1 LEGFFIINFYFL
13 INGKRGNN
21 RLGDI
26 MKSKV
31 AKVFAIVIIIAIILF
46 VAVQIY
52 FSPTPDSR
60 RNNSIHGDKVNIQV
74 SNDERKPIVRTFE
87 REKFENLSENKLMKV
102 KDTVDGRIEGDIPSI
117 HLNEDNKIY
126 FTFERA
132 GEVYHPEIPKIKIFA
147 SASHYDDKEKQRVIE
162 GELDRL
168 DDGRYYFETKRYSTQ
183 FEKYFIEYLRV
194 EIYYTIDGVDYV
206 STFGSFQDNANDGT
220 DFFNNEELDKP
231 IPPEE

>member
-1 LEGFFIINFYFL
+1 
-13 INGKRGNN
+13 
-21 RLGDI
+21 

-31 AKVFAIVIIIAIILF
+31 AKVFAIVIILTIILF
-46 VAVQIY
+46 AAIQIY
-52 FSPTPDSR
+52 FSPTPNFR
-60 RNNSIHGDKVNIQV
+60 RNNSMNGVKVNIQV

-87 REKFENLSENKLMKV
+87 REKFENLSEKEIMKLR
-102 KDTVDGRIEGDIPSI
+102 DTIDGRIEGDIPCI

-126 FTFERA
+126 FTFESG
-132 GEVYHPEIPKIKIFA
+132 GEVYQPEIPKIKIFA
-147 SASHYDDKEKQRVIE
+147 SASHYDDKQKQRVIE

-183 FEKYFIEYLRV
+183 FEKYFLEYLRI

-206 STFGSFQDNANDGT
+206 STFGTFQDNANDGT
-220 DFFNNEELDKP
+220 DFFDNENLEKP

>member
-1 LEGFFIINFYFL
+1 
-13 INGKRGNN
+13 
-21 RLGDI
+21 

-31 AKVFAIVIIIAIILF
+31 AKVFAILILLVIILF
-46 VAVQIY
+46 VAIQIY
-52 FSPTPDSR
+52 FSPTPDFK

-87 REKFENLSENKLMKV
+87 REKFENLSEKELMKLR
-102 KDTVDGRIEGDIPSI
+102 DTIDGRIEGDIPSI
-117 HLNEDNKIY
+117 HLNEDNKFYVEFINK
-126 FTFERA
+126 
-132 GEVYHPEIPKIKIFA
+132 GKVYEPAIPKIKIFA

-183 FEKYFIEYLRV
+183 FEKYFLEYLRI
-194 EIYYTIDGVDYV
+194 EIYYTIDGVNYV
-206 STFGSFQDNANDGT
+206 STFGTFQDNANDGT
-220 DFFNNEELDKP
+220 DFFNNETLEKP

>member
-1 LEGFFIINFYFL
+1 
-13 INGKRGNN
+13 
-21 RLGDI
+21 

-52 FSPTPDSR
+52 FSPTPDFR
-60 RNNSIHGDKVNIQV
+60 RNNSIHGVKVNVQV

-87 REKFENLSENKLMKV
+87 KEKFENLSEKEIVKLR
-102 KDTVDGRIEGDIPSI
+102 DTIDGRVEGDIPSI

-126 FTFERA
+126 FTFEQA
-132 GEVYHPEIPKIKIFA
+132 GEVYYPEIPKIKIFA

-168 DDGRYYFETKRYSTQ
+168 DDGRYFYETKRYSTQ
-183 FEKYFIEYLRV
+183 FEKYFMEYLRV
-194 EIYYTIDGVDYV
+194 EIYYTIDGVDYI
-206 STFGSFQDNANDGT
+206 STFGTFQDNANDGT
-220 DFFNNEELDKP
+220 DFFDNEKLDTP

>member
-1 LEGFFIINFYFL
+1 
-13 INGKRGNN
+13 
-21 RLGDI
+21 

-31 AKVFAIVIIIAIILF
+31 AKVFAIVIILTIILF
-46 VAVQIY
+46 AAIQIY
-52 FSPTPDSR
+52 FSPTPNFR
-60 RNNSIHGDKVNIQV
+60 RNNSMNGVKVNIQV

-87 REKFENLSENKLMKV
+87 REKFENLSEKEIMKLR
-102 KDTVDGRIEGDIPSI
+102 DTIDGRIEGDIPCI

-126 FTFERA
+126 FTFESG
-132 GEVYHPEIPKIKIFA
+132 GEVYQPEIPKIKIFA
-147 SASHYDDKEKQRVIE
+147 SASHYDDKQKQRVIE

-183 FEKYFIEYLRV
+183 FEKYFLEYLRI

-206 STFGSFQDNANDGT
+206 STFGTFQDNANDGT
-220 DFFNNEELDKP
+220 DFFNNETLEKP